1 MYTNRRNRVRLIA
14 TVGLTLLLIG
24 ATAGR
29 AAAFDIRG
37 GNTITIGA
45 GEVIDDDVLLGGNTV
60 VVDGT
65 VNGDLFAGGT
75 DVEVN
80 GTVNGSL
87 FVGGQ
92 TVKINGTVTGSVYGG
107 AMSLTFGPQASV
119 GRNALFGGFS
129 LKAESGSV
137 VNRDLLMG
145 GYQALLDGEI
155 GRDLK
160 FGGSALELNGN
171 VGGDVTAEIDSPG
184 ARFQPG
190 PFTFMSG
197 MPKMVTPGLRVSEEA
212 TIGGKLTY
220 TSSVEQAGTIQSA
233 PGGGVAYQTPQPDQR
248 VRSQPQPR
256 VGFAFNILGWI
267 FDRLRDFATLMLLG
281 ALAVWKLPSL
291 LTSATEQARA
301 RLLPSAGWGLV
312 VVILGYVGAAI
323 IGVMIFVAGI
333 LFGVITLGG
342 LSQTIFGVG
351 FSTLSLVFTVFTLL
365 VSYGSKLV
373 VAYLVGRVIVKAFA
387 PQAPDNK
394 WWPLVAGVT
403 LYVLFRSIPLLGW
416 LVGIA
421 VTLVGLGAMWLLFR
435 QWQAARATPPPSVS
449 ASPAP

>member
-1 MYTNRRNRVRLIA
+1 MHTNRRNRVRLIA
-14 TVGLTLLLIG
+14 TVSLMLLLIG

-29 AAAFDIRG
+29 AAAFDFRG
-37 GNTITIGA
+37 GDTVTIGA
-45 GEVIDDDVLLGGNTV
+45 GEVVDDDLFVGGNTV

-65 VNGDLFAGGT
+65 VNGDLFASGS

-80 GTVNGSL
+80 GVVNGSL

-145 GYQALLDGEI
+145 GYQALLDGEV

-160 FGGSALELNGN
+160 FGGSALELNGK
-171 VGGDVTAEIDSPG
+171 VGGDVMAEVESPD
-184 ARFQPG
+184 ASFQSR

-197 MPKMVTPGLRVSEEA
+197 MPKAVAPGLRVSEGA
-212 TIGGKLTY
+212 AIGGKLTY
-220 TSSVEQAGTIQSA
+220 TSSVEQATAIQSA
-233 PGGGVAYQTPQPDQR
+233 PEGGVAYQTPQPGQTPG
-248 VRSQPQPR
+248 PQPR
-256 VGFAFNILGWI
+256 AGFTFNIFGWI
-267 FDRLRDFATLMLLG
+267 FDRLREFVTLMLLG

-301 RLLPSAGWGLV
+301 KLLPSAGWGLV
-312 VVILGYVGAAI
+312 VVIVGYVGAAI

-333 LFGVITLGG
+333 LFGIITLGG

-351 FSTLSLVFTVFTLL
+351 FSTLSLAFTVFTLL

-373 VAYLVGRVIVKAFA
+373 VAYLVGKVIVKAFA

-403 LYVLFRSIPLLGW
+403 LYVLFRAIPLLGW

-421 VTLVGLGAMWLLFR
+421 VTLVGVGAMWLLFR
-435 QWQAARATPPPSVS
+435 QWRAANAAPAIVPATPTS
-449 ASPAP
+449 